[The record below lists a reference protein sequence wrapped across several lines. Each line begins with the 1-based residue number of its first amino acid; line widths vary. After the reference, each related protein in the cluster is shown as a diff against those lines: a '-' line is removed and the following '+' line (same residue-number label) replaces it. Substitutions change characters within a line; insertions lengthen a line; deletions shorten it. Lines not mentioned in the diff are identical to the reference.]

1 MGIGLVDTYLAYKFI
16 KMLATRWKKT
26 DAYKLGIIDE
36 KGKRIHTKEAD
47 DAAKKAGSKYTNI
60 HKVIFNIKR
69 LISIV
74 PGGKSRLG
82 GAAAALWLLKEES
95 KYMGVK
101 DENLIESVFLDY
113 LKNNGYEIENDIN
126 ESFSKLGLTINKG
139 TYILND
145 RKIHLKENI
154 ESFDSIIGVPLFS
167 LGDEVFSQY
176 DIKRIQ

>member
-36 KGKRIHTKEAD
+36 KGKRIRTPEAD
-47 DAAKKAGSKYTNI
+47 KAAKKAGSKYTNI

-69 LISIV
+69 LISKV

-95 KYMGVK
+95 KHMGVK
-101 DENLIESVFLDY
+101 DENLVENVFLDY
-113 LKNNGYEIENDIN
+113 LKDNGYKIEEDIN
-126 ESFSKLGLTINKG
+126 ESFNKLGLSITKG
-139 TYILND
+139 TYILNE
-145 RKIHLKENI
+145 RKIHLTKNI
-154 ESFDSIIGVPLFS
+154 ESFDSIMGVPLFS
-167 LGDEVFSQY
+167 LGGEVFSEY
-176 DIKRIQ
+176 DIKRV